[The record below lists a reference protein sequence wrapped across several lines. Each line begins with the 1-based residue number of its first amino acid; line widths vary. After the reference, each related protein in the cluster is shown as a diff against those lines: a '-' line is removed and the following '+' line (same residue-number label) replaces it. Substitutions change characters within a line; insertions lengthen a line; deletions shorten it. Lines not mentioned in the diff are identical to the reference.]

1 MVNHV
6 VMFKFKSTAES
17 AERQS
22 YVETL
27 RSLGKK
33 ISEVRRLDVG
43 ENIAA
48 SPRAYD
54 VVLIAGFEDRQALD
68 RYARH
73 PEHQPV
79 LKRTSEV
86 CENVAVVDYED

>member
-6 VMFKFKSTAES
+6 VMFKFKSTAAS
-17 AERQS
+17 AVRQA
-22 YVETL
+22 YIEEL

-43 ENIAA
+43 ENIVA

-54 VVLIAGFEDRQALD
+54 VVLIASFDDRQALD

-79 LKRTSEV
+79 LQRTAQV
-86 CENVAVVDYED
+86 CENVAVVDYLE

>member
-6 VMFKFKSTAES
+6 VMFKFKSTTAPV
-17 AERQS
+17 ERQA
-22 YVETL
+22 YIEEL

-33 ISEVRRLDVG
+33 ISEVRRLDLG
-43 ENIAA
+43 ENIVA

-54 VVLIAGFEDRQALD
+54 VVLIASFDDRETLD

-73 PEHQPV
+73 PAHQPV
-79 LKRTSEV
+79 LQRTSQV
-86 CENVAVVDYED
+86 CENVAVVDYLE

>member
-6 VMFKFKSTAES
+6 VMFKFKPTTAP
-17 AERQS
+17 AERQA
-22 YVETL
+22 YVAEL

-33 ISEVRRLDVG
+33 ISEVQRLDVG
-43 ENIAA
+43 ENIVA

-54 VVLIAGFEDRQALD
+54 VVLIASFDDRESLD

-79 LKRTSEV
+79 LQRTAQV
-86 CENVAVVDYED
+86 CENVAVVDYPD

>member
-6 VMFKFKSTAES
+6 VMFKFKSTTAP
-17 AERQS
+17 AERQA
-22 YVETL
+22 YIGEL
-27 RSLGKK
+27 RSLGK
-33 ISEVRRLDVG
+33 IAEVRRLDVG
-43 ENIAA
+43 ENIVE

-54 VVLIAGFEDRQALD
+54 VVLIASFNDREALG

-79 LKRTSEV
+79 LQRTAVV
-86 CENVAVVDYED
+86 CENVAVVDYQD

>member
-6 VMFKFKSTAES
+6 VMFKFKSTTAP
-17 AERQS
+17 AERLA
-22 YVETL
+22 YVAEL

-43 ENIAA
+43 ENIVP

-54 VVLIAGFEDRQALD
+54 VVLIASFDDREALD

-79 LKRTSEV
+79 LQRTSQV
-86 CENVAVVDYED
+86 CENVAVVDYLE

>member
-1 MVNHV
+1 MINHV
-6 VMFKFKSTAES
+6 VMFKFKSTTAP
-17 AERQS
+17 ADRQS
-22 YVETL
+22 YIAEL

-43 ENIAA
+43 ENIVP

-54 VVLIAGFEDRQALD
+54 VVLIASFNDREALD

-79 LKRTSEV
+79 LQRTAQV
-86 CENVAVVDYED
+86 CESVAVVDYAE

>member
-6 VMFKFKSTAES
+6 VMFKFKSTTAS
-17 AERQS
+17 AERQA
-22 YVETL
+22 YVGEL
-27 RSLGKK
+27 RSLGEK
-33 ISEVRRLDVG
+33 IAEVRRLDVG
-43 ENIAA
+43 ENIVT

-54 VVLIAGFEDRQALD
+54 VVLIASFNDREALD

-79 LKRTSEV
+79 LQRTAQV
-86 CENVAVVDYED
+86 CENVVVVDYQD

>member
-1 MVNHV
+1 MINHV
-6 VMFKFKSTAES
+6 VMFKFKSTAAA
-17 AERQS
+17 AERQA
-22 YVETL
+22 YIEEL

-43 ENIAA
+43 ENIVA

-54 VVLIAGFEDRQALD
+54 VVLIGSFDDREALD

-79 LKRTSEV
+79 LQRTAQV
-86 CENVAVVDYED
+86 CENVAVVDYLE

>member
-6 VMFKFKSTAES
+6 VMFKFKSTTAP
-17 AERQS
+17 AERQA
-22 YVETL
+22 YVTEL

-43 ENIAA
+43 ENIVS

-54 VVLIAGFEDRQALD
+54 VVLIASFDNREALD

-79 LKRTSEV
+79 LQRTAQV
-86 CENVAVVDYED
+86 CESVAVVDYSD

>member
-6 VMFKFKSTAES
+6 VMFKFKSTTPP
-17 AERQS
+17 AERQA
-22 YVETL
+22 YVAEL

-43 ENIAA
+43 ENIVA

-54 VVLIAGFEDRQALD
+54 VVLIASFDDREALD

-79 LKRTSEV
+79 LQRTAQV
-86 CENVAVVDYED
+86 CENVAVVDYPD

>member
-6 VMFKFKSTAES
+6 VMFKFKSTATS
-17 AERQS
+17 AERQAHIS
-22 YVETL
+22 LL
-27 RSLGKK
+27 RSLREK
-33 ISEVRRLDVG
+33 ISDVRRWDVK
-43 ENIAA
+43 ENFVS

-54 VVLIAGFEDRQALD
+54 IVLMASFDDRQALD

-79 LKRTSEV
+79 LQRTPQI
-86 CENVAVVDYED
+86 CENIAVVDYED

>member
-6 VMFKFKSTAES
+6 VMFKFKTTTAP
-17 AERQS
+17 AERRA
-22 YVETL
+22 YIETL
-27 RSLGKK
+27 RSLGTK

-54 VVLIAGFEDRQALD
+54 VVLIAGFDDRQALD

-79 LKRTSEV
+79 LQRTSEI
-86 CENVAVVDYED
+86 CENVALVDYED